1 MVADKG
7 ISVSDDRS
15 GDNQQEFTRDK
26 IRAAQGPVLFRIH
39 DSIKAY
45 VCRYGHTLSADEA
58 VNNTVAGWIL
68 VHRFSREFGSPGA
81 GVYCDDQGRKHH
93 LGVRFFRLPDY
104 QHSTQL
110 EPEPYSEHWLV
121 VSPLIYMHLRGLGLI
136 DVRRPV
142 LQLPEDQIAPVES
155 LFAELAEV
163 PRGKQDYGMPEWQ
176 LFLQRAVALLACI
189 QEHGQS
195 DVDYPTGPRWM
206 AAAVGLL
213 KGNLANNPSLE
224 QIAAN
229 LGVHEQTLRKQF
241 KAHMGVSPIAYRN
254 NYRIEVA
261 RHELLTR
268 SVADVAAFTGFQD
281 TKHFARQFK
290 LKTGYS
296 PREYVQL
303 GRRAISLG
311 RPE

>member
-1 MVADKG
+1 M
-7 ISVSDDRS
+7 
-15 GDNQQEFTRDK
+15 
-26 IRAAQGPVLFRIH
+26 
-39 DSIKAY
+39 
-45 VCRYGHTLSADEA
+45 
-58 VNNTVAGWIL
+58 NNTVAAGYWSTGLAVNL
-68 VHRFSREFGSPGA
+68 VR
-81 GVYCDDQGRKHH
+81 QGRGSTATTRGESITWAH
-93 LGVRFFRLPDY
+93 VRFFFRLPDY
-104 QHSTQL
+104 QHSTEL

-142 LQLPEDQIAPVES
+142 LQIPEDQIAPVES

-213 KGNLANNPSLE
+213 KGNLAKNPSLE

-290 LKTGYS
+290 LKTAI
-296 PREYVQL
+296 
-303 GRRAISLG
+303 RRASTSNWGGARFHWAGPNSLCQSASG
-311 RPE
+311 AVVVLR